1 MAATPYKVILVF
13 QELAGMQKVY
23 GGWKTYVYNGDD
35 VPGNYLLQVSNN
47 EKVMKLP
54 DDSKIL
60 DEKWQL
66 VDVIFT
72 SQPTDTK
79 SLQIYK
85 GGEPTPIFIIP
96 GANTPQT
103 VLRQFQMIEVYFD
116 PNTDL
121 TLKQL
126 G

>member
-23 GGWKTYVYNGDD
+23 GGWKTCAYNGDD
-35 VPGNYLLQVSNN
+35 VPGNYLLQVSNS

-54 DDSKIL
+54 DDPKIP

-66 VDVIFT
+66 IDVIFT
-72 SQPTDTK
+72 TQPSDVK
-79 SLQIYK
+79 SIQIYK

-103 VLRQFQMIEVYFD
+103 VLRQFQMVEVFFD
-116 PNTDL
+116 SNADL
-121 TLKQL
+121 TFKQL
-126 G
+126 S